1 MEKILIISIAITVIY
16 SIAKFIEMKFIEND
30 VKPLKIVLRDA
41 LIVASSSFVS
51 LFFYFYLETYLFDF
65 FNIITN
71 TKTNI
76 YEKTINVFTD
86 DPNF

>member
-1 MEKILIISIAITVIY
+1 MEKILIISMAITVIY
-16 SIAKFIEMKFIEND
+16 SIAKFVEMKFIEND
-30 VKPLKIVLRDA
+30 VKPLKIVVRDA
-41 LIVASSSFVS
+41 LIVGSSSFIS

-71 TKTNI
+71 TKTSI
-76 YEKTINVFTD
+76 SEKSINVFTD

>member
-1 MEKILIISIAITVIY
+1 MEKILIISMSITVIY
-16 SIAKFIEMKFIEND
+16 SIAKFVEMKFIEND
-30 VKPLKIVLRDA
+30 VKPLKIVVRDA
-41 LIVASSSFVS
+41 LIVGSSSFIS

-71 TKTNI
+71 TKTSISENS
-76 YEKTINVFTD
+76 INVFTD